1 MVIKS
6 VYISLNQC
14 VWLLTHTTYAH
25 IGVNN
30 IISCYDD
37 TVQATQQ
44 TSAKAKFELQD
55 WVKSFFHFCSSLW
68 CCVSVALNVAKQR
81 SKNWL

>member
-1 MVIKS
+1 M
-6 VYISLNQC
+6 SLNQC
-14 VWLLTHTTYAH
+14 VRLLTHTTYAH

-44 TSAKAKFELQD
+44 TSVKAKFE
-55 WVKSFFHFCSSLW
+55 
-68 CCVSVALNVAKQR
+68 
-81 SKNWL
+81 

>member
-1 MVIKS
+1 MYVYILLNYVILFIKTKLKMVIKS

-14 VWLLTHTTYAH
+14 VWLLAHTTYAH

-37 TVQATQQ
+37 TFQATQQ
-44 TSAKAKFELQD
+44 TSVKAKFE
-55 WVKSFFHFCSSLW
+55 
-68 CCVSVALNVAKQR
+68 
-81 SKNWL
+81 